1 MTDPGEVLHYRLAGS
16 RPVAVAGPGGGVV
29 HTVVHL
35 VTELHVVVGEDHCR
49 QPRSDGRN
57 VSV

>member
-16 RPVAVAGPGGGVV
+16 LAVTVAGPGGGVV

-35 VTELHVVVGEDHCR
+35 VTELYCTVLYLWYILLLN
-49 QPRSDGRN
+49 STL
-57 VSV
+57 